1 MWRCFRRNPSIDI
14 PVGIP
19 YPAVTAST
27 DACATNGV
35 PSPFVD
41 AVRASR
47 QRDQATVDA
56 TKTLEELEMLR
67 TRLASEERKRD
78 ELQAEVD
85 RLGQVALMTLKAKDQ
100 NAMVGELAESRAII
114 TDLRK
119 EVDLLT
125 KQRDSAIQD
134 QYLLSGLR
142 EINEKLTNERDA
154 LETTAME
161 YCAEVISTSHRGK
174 ELASE
179 LEESRKSNSALR
191 STIKILQERIT
202 EIDTQCKD
210 ARSMETT
217 MSALK
222 ESNKQLTADRDSWE
236 KSAMEY
242 RKAVE
247 CARDEK
253 VQCAN
258 SFACQLAESRETID
272 ALRRE
277 INALSKKH
285 EDTAKREAEAR
296 SDASLHQSRIQEL
309 SLQLNDRESQSNKA
323 LENMKSEHQTV
334 VDKLIAQI
342 DEQNIS
348 TEELE
353 KWKIA
358 CRKET
363 ERCKGLTQ
371 KCDSLEACIKSMKSK
386 HEVTSAKLL
395 DVTKKFEDGS
405 FKYSVL
411 QSNFNALKDEIKT
424 KNASIQSLEKEQE
437 HLRQTARD
445 MQADNESLADVMNE
459 YRNQRDEAN
468 ERLSTVL
475 KKQQKQLREGK
486 AAYIHGFYE
495 MYGSDWRSTEC
506 TTKKGTNNLEDARRF
521 ANQTALESE
530 SDSSDDEE
538 NWRAH
543 VDAPAVEP
551 DDNHTKNARRTSF
564 ARDRRQSMSMNNAH
578 SKSNGIHKHASKRR
592 VSFCRDDSVKGR
604 HGN

>member
-1 MWRCFRRNPSIDI
+1 M

-19 YPAVTAST
+19 NPARRV
-27 DACATNGV
+27 
-35 PSPFVD
+35 
-41 AVRASR
+41 AV
-47 QRDQATVDA
+47 
-56 TKTLEELEMLR
+56 
-67 TRLASEERKRD
+67 
-78 ELQAEVD
+78 
-85 RLGQVALMTLKAKDQ
+85 MTLKAKDQ
-100 NAMVGELAESRAII
+100 NVMVGELAESRAII
-114 TDLRK
+114 TDLRR

-125 KQRDSAIQD
+125 KQRDSAIQE

-142 EINEKLTNERDA
+142 EINEKLTTERDA

-161 YCAEVISTSHRGK
+161 YCAEVISTSHREK

-179 LEESRKSNSALR
+179 LEESRKSNCALRSTMQSLTSQLDAAVQEQYSLSGLREINEKLTTERNAWEKTAMQYRAEVTSRSHRDKERASELEESIKLNSALR
-191 STIKILQERIT
+191 STIELLQERIA
-202 EIDTQCKD
+202 ELDTQCKD

-217 MSALK
+217 ISALK
-222 ESNKQLTADRDSWE
+222 ESNEQLTADRDSWE
-236 KSAMEY
+236 KSAMKY

-253 VQCAN
+253 VDRAK

-277 INALSKKH
+277 IHTLTKKH
-285 EDTAKREAEAR
+285 EDAAKREAEAR
-296 SDASLHQSRIQEL
+296 SDASLHQSKIQEL

-323 LENMKSEHQTV
+323 LENIKSEHQTV

-358 CRKET
+358 CGKET

-371 KCDSLEACIKSMKSK
+371 KCDSLEADIESMKSK
-386 HEVTSAKLL
+386 HEVTSAKLH
-395 DVTKKFEDGS
+395 DATKKFEDGS
-405 FKYSVL
+405 FKYNIL

-424 KNASIQSLEKEQE
+424 KNASIQSLEKEHE

-468 ERLSTVL
+468 ARLSTVL

-495 MYGSDWRSTEC
+495 MYGSNWRSTEC
-506 TTKKGTNNLEDARRF
+506 TTEKGTNNLEDARHF

-530 SDSSDDEE
+530 SDDEE

-551 DDNHTKNARRTSF
+551 EVQDNNHTKNVKRTSF
-564 ARDRRQSMSMNNAH
+564 ARDRRQSMSANNAR
-578 SKSNGIHKHASKRR
+578 SKSNGIHKDASKRR
-592 VSFCRDDSVKGR
+592 VSFCRDDSVRGR